1 MEKWELEFY
10 YSPLTKGELSIYGSK
25 NEFYLQDDEKN
36 KFFISDDIIDFRNQ
50 YYSQSVNEV
59 QQFYDNRSEAYD
71 KYLPLTFLTHDE
83 NEYKSRSY
91 FIDHLN
97 LKKNSNVLEIAS
109 GSGRDSEIIADRL
122 CNEGSLFLYD
132 ISPKMTKRAK
142 NKLKEKDCK
151 ISYSLGD
158 ASILP
163 FKNNVFDAVYSFGGL
178 GEFDDIKKSLKEMVR
193 VCKSGGKIVVGDE
206 SMPVWLRDT
215 YFAKVLTETNKQFL
229 EGLPLKNIPIEARKV
244 RVQWV
249 IGGVF
254 YLIDFVVGEGEPKA
268 NYDFNIPGERGGT
281 LRTRYEGKLEGV
293 SPSTKEMVLSKA
305 RKEGLSVHEWLE
317 KVINNY
323 VKNKS

>member
-1 MEKWELEFY
+1 M
-10 YSPLTKGELSIYGSK
+10 
-25 NEFYLQDDEKN
+25 
-36 KFFISDDIIDFRNQ
+36 
-50 YYSQSVNEV
+50 
-59 QQFYDNRSEAYD
+59 
-71 KYLPLTFLTHDE
+71 PLTFLTHDE
-83 NEYKSRSY
+83 NEYNSRSY

-97 LKKNSNVLEIAS
+97 LEKDSNVLEIAS

-122 CNEGSLFLYD
+122 SNEGSLFLYD
-132 ISPKMTKRAK
+132 ISPEMTKRAK

-229 EGLPLKNIPIEARKV
+229 EDLPLKNIPIEARKV